1 LRANDRVVVYGSLGL
16 RKGISDLFWA
26 FRKTNRME
34 EFPAYFD
41 DHPFQVMERIR
52 QERKHGMRT
61 ADVVIMP
68 HYAVASMGTEGVL
81 GGYLPAMAR
90 DLSPNMRAS
99 KEGAVPIGVTF
110 MAMAYNTRAL
120 GKAEL
125 PKKLTD
131 LTRSSWKGKL
141 GTQSLTASRA
151 GNLGV
156 WFLSFLKRESTE
168 EDWRSFVDSLGGS
181 NVPIAYD
188 CIDHLLQGLLDG
200 DISLALTVY
209 SLAYFREKSAGS
221 PIALVD
227 AVSIPHMMTF
237 TSAALLA
244 ESSDRPSAKRFLDF
258 VLTPAAQKIIGSIP
272 GIAPVLPGAEPA
284 YDFEHSWDQRTEFH
298 PTVNDFREVVQSVA
312 LFQKLK
318 LP

>member
-1 LRANDRVVVYGSLGL
+1 LKANDRVVVYGSLGL
-16 RKGISDLFWA
+16 RKGLSDLLWA
-26 FRKTNRME
+26 FRKSSRLE

-52 QERKHGMRT
+52 QERRHKMRT

-68 HYAVASMGTEGVL
+68 HYAVATMGAEGVL
-81 GGYLPAMAR
+81 AGYLPAETNNAP
-90 DLSPNMRAS
+90 PNMQATND
-99 KEGAVPIGVTF
+99 GAVPIGVTF

-120 GKAEL
+120 GGAEL
-125 PKKLTD
+125 PKKLSD
-131 LTRSSWKGKL
+131 LTRSTWKGQL

-156 WFLSFLKRESTE
+156 WYMSFLKRESAE
-168 EDWRSFVDSLGGS
+168 EDWKAFIDSLGGI
-181 NVPIAYD
+181 NAPIAYD

-221 PIALVD
+221 PITLVD
-227 AVSIPHMMTF
+227 SRSIPHMMTF
-237 TSAALLA
+237 TSAALLE
-244 ESSDRPSAKRFLDF
+244 ESSDSLPARRFLDF
-258 VLTPAAQKIIGSIP
+258 LLTPAAQKIIGNIP
-272 GIAPVLPGAEPA
+272 GLAPVLTGVEPG
-284 YDFEHSWDQRTEFH
+284 YNFEHRWTEKTKFH
-298 PTVNDFREVVQSVA
+298 PTIDDFREVAHSVD